1 MKILLL
7 SLLTLTFMTSGQV
20 FAQDAST
27 DPRPTLLHAAITS
40 RERKE
45 ATGNI
50 SELTPGH
57 SLVLHTGIKEGEPTV
72 FRFAP
77 QVTYVDAAGKIVE
90 AAGLRKNL
98 RVRVS
103 YVKSEG
109 ANIVD
114 RVTILE

>member
-1 MKILLL
+1 MKLLL
-7 SLLTLTFMTSGQV
+7 PCLLTLTFIMCGQV

-27 DPRPTLLHAAITS
+27 DPSPAASITS
-40 RERKE
+40 GERKE
-45 ATGNI
+45 ASGNI
-50 SELTPGH
+50 SELTPGQ
-57 SLVLHTGIKEGEPTV
+57 SLVLHTGIKEGESTV

-77 QVTYVDAAGKIVE
+77 QVTYVDADGKTVE

-103 YVKSEG
+103 YVKAEG